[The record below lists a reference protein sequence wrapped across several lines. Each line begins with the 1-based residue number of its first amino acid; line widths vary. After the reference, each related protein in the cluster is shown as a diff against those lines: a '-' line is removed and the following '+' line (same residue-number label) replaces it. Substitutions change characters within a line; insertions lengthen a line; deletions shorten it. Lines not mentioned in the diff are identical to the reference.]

1 MYNSRKAIIYQMEV
15 NVYYRNHVE
24 RMRIDVC
31 DLGKTNII
39 LGILQL
45 QTHNPEINW
54 EVGEVKMTKCLPMC
68 DRRDQRK
75 RRKSKK
81 KKEQQLWRKR
91 KSSDGQQMIR
101 KTGEKRKK

>member
-39 LGILQL
+39 LGIL
-45 QTHNPEINW
+45 
-54 EVGEVKMTKCLPMC
+54 
-68 DRRDQRK
+68 
-75 RRKSKK
+75 
-81 KKEQQLWRKR
+81 
-91 KSSDGQQMIR
+91 
-101 KTGEKRKK
+101 